1 MKKLIVLLLAFA
13 MVGGVFAQTPA
24 LSASA
29 TLSFGVDLDTMQFGF
44 KNDYSAK
51 VTVPFAVANAS
62 KKGDSGWW
70 GEIAVSNITFKLSDN
85 PVAGGSALTFTDTDA
100 DGNPASL
107 TAKITNGTWALS
119 VYSAASPKFDVALD
133 LTDTAYASAVFG
145 KIDALGFGTKL
156 SYAKGAYSAGI
167 IASSKGD
174 WTTNTSNEFALGT
187 YADYKFTDTVSGG
200 VKVAYD
206 AFQTTKDL
214 TAAAKI
220 SASFGKLSTFLGAD
234 VKLDA
239 FAFDVRGDVKYA
251 MDDLTAALN
260 VYYGASDIDARA
272 KVDYAKDA
280 IEAGVAL
287 TDSDILAGGTY
298 DFAAYAGYTLK
309 ADAKTSVYFRVDYT
323 DDFAGARTLTPYVKL
338 TNTSI
343 ANTTLTATWCS
354 PTDTTVGV
362 DLLAGKVGALVFA
375 AKVSL

>member
-44 KNDYSAK
+44 KNAYSAA
-51 VTVPFAVANAS
+51 VTIPFAVANAS
-62 KKGDSGWW
+62 KKSDSGWW
-70 GEIAVSNITFKLSDN
+70 GEIAVSNITFKLSDD

-119 VYSAASPKFDVALD
+119 VYSAVSPKFDVALD
-133 LTDTAYASAVFG
+133 LTDTANTSSVYG
-145 KIDALGFGTKL
+145 KVDATGFGTKL

-174 WTTNTSNEFALGT
+174 WITNTLNEFALGT

-206 AFQTTKDL
+206 AFEATKEL

-220 SASFGKLSTFLGAD
+220 NASFGNLSTFLGAD

-239 FAFDVRGDVKYA
+239 FAFDIRGDVEYA
-251 MDDLTAALN
+251 MDDLSAALN
-260 VYYGASDIDARA
+260 VYYGSSDVDARVA
-272 KVDYAKDA
+272 IDYAKDA

-298 DFAAYAGYTLK
+298 DFAAYAGYALK
-309 ADAKTSVYFRVDYT
+309 VDETTSVYFRADYT
-323 DDFAGARTLTPYVKL
+323 DDFATVRTLTPYVQL

-343 ANTTLTATWCS
+343 ANTTLTATWCD

-362 DLLAGKVGALVFA
+362 DVLAGNVGALVFA
-375 AKVSL
+375 AKIKL